1 MCIKSMDNSENQ
13 QEDRPQ
19 WMNFICPSC
28 AIGYGINALIKTIK
42 KRRKQMATTASI
54 D

>member
-1 MCIKSMDNSENQ
+1 MGNNEDQ

-19 WMNFICPSC
+19 WINFICPSC
-28 AIGYGINALIKTIK
+28 AIGYGINALVKTIK
-42 KRRKQMATTASI
+42 KRRKHAIAASI

>member
-1 MCIKSMDNSENQ
+1 MGNSENQ
-13 QEDRPQ
+13 EEDRPQ

-42 KRRKQMATTASI
+42 KRKKQMTTTTSI

>member
-1 MCIKSMDNSENQ
+1 MCIKSMGNSENQ

-28 AIGYGINALIKTIK
+28 AIGYSINALINIIK

>member
-1 MCIKSMDNSENQ
+1 MCIKSMVSNENQ
-13 QEDRPQ
+13 QDDRPQ

-42 KRRKQMATTASI
+42 KRRNQTTTTVSI

>member
-1 MCIKSMDNSENQ
+1 MGNIEDQ

-28 AIGYGINALIKTIK
+28 AVGYGISTLVKTLK
-42 KRRKQMATTASI
+42 KRRKQTTAVAI